1 MDIKEIGLRIK
12 TTRKIQNLTQEKLS
26 EMIDVSPHYIYEI
39 EKGLKTMSITVL
51 YALSVSLKVSSD
63 YLLFGRA
70 YNCQDMIES
79 PVDRLT
85 LLTRNL
91 PSEKKEC
98 LADIISVTIPY
109 LK

>member
-12 TTRKIQNLTQEKLS
+12 TTRKTQNLTQEKLS
-26 EMIDVSPHYIYEI
+26 EMVDVSPHYIYEI

-51 YALSVSLKVSSD
+51 CALSVSLKVSSD
-63 YLLFGRA
+63 YLLFGSA
-70 YNCQDMIES
+70 YSNQDRLES

-91 PSEKKEC
+91 PIEKKEC